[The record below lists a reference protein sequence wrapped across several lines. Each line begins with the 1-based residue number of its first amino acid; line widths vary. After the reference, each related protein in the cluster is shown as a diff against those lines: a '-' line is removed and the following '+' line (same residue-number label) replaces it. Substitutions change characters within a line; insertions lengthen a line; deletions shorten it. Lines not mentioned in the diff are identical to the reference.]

1 MHEKKQGIMKKKSV
15 AGEQN
20 AARNDEKYADLQ
32 KRDFVYIVECSDG
45 TLYTGWTTDLEAR
58 LASHNCGGGAKYT
71 RGRGPVRLLYS
82 ECCEDKRTALRR
94 EHQIKK
100 LARADKFRLING
112 EREVL
117 DARDAKRRNHK
128 RRGAKKDCGPI

>member
-1 MHEKKQGIMKKKSV
+1 MREKKLGTMKKKSV
-15 AGEQN
+15 AEEQN
-20 AARNDEKYADLQ
+20 DARNDENYADRK

-58 LASHNCGGGAKYT
+58 MASHNCGGGAKYT

-94 EHQIKK
+94 ENQIKK
-100 LARADKFRLING
+100 LVRADKFRLING

-117 DARDAKRRNHK
+117 DARDAKQGSHK
-128 RRGAKKDCGPI
+128 RRGAKRDGGPI